1 MLIHDEQKSA
11 RGYAA
16 DFTIFELT
24 PTVHDHFTYLL
35 EYRPGKYMLKHVP
48 RFFFLS
54 NFAEVVLEIE
64 LNL

>member
-35 EYRPGKYMLKHVP
+35 EYRQGKYMLKHVP
-48 RFFFLS
+48 RFFF
-54 NFAEVVLEIE
+54 
-64 LNL
+64 